1 MNWRSFY
8 GAKKKPLPLITE
20 RVRDIAPP
28 DVSEES
34 DLSSDTDDEMFC
46 GNVTESETEE
56 EIEEE
61 NETEEE
67 IEEET
72 EAEEIEE
79 NADMAISDDDSVIH
93 PPSPPVV
100 KKPTRGGNAGKY
112 KHILLIIHALS
123 CYPK

>member
-1 MNWRSFY
+1 M
-8 GAKKKPLPLITE
+8 ITE

-34 DLSSDTDDEMFC
+34 NLSSDTDDEMFC

-61 NETEEE
+61 S
-67 IEEET
+67 

-79 NADMAISDDDSVIH
+79 NADMAISDGDSVIH

-112 KHILLIIHALS
+112 KHILLIIHTLS
-123 CYPK
+123 WYP

>member
-1 MNWRSFY
+1 MI
-8 GAKKKPLPLITE
+8 AQ
-20 RVRDIAPP
+20 RVRDIPPP

-34 DLSSDTDDEMFC
+34 DLSSDSDDEMFC
-46 GNVTESETEE
+46 GNAIKSETEE

-61 NETEEE
+61 SETEEE
-67 IEEET
+67 TEEESET
-72 EAEEIEE
+72 EEIEE
-79 NADMAISDDDSVIH
+79 NTDMAISDDDSVVN